1 MHDVRGGKGAMTP
14 IAPAERIEA
23 LDVIRGAALFGI
35 IAANM
40 RAFNTPQPAY
50 FNHFLMW
57 TGTGDWAVQSLID
70 LFITGKFVTLF
81 SFLFGVGFAVQ
92 MDRASARGVS
102 PRPFYLRRLG
112 VLLVIGLAHMFLLW
126 WGDILTAYALAG
138 FFLLLFRDQ
147 SQRTVLLWA
156 GILYAWPLI
165 LSGAALA
172 VSTGGAHL
180 PMPVNESP
188 AELRRIVDIFA
199 RGTYAQ
205 MFHERVGEAALNLA
219 SLFAFYPR
227 SLGLF
232 LFGLWTW
239 RSGVIQ
245 QLGTQEALLKRCRN
259 WGLVVGLAGSGA
271 VLAIDEVFHP
281 DPVSFNTAGFV
292 AHWLS
297 SLGTPALS
305 LFYASTLALLSIRT
319 DWRPRLH
326 PFAAVGRMP
335 LTNYLLQTAVC
346 TTLFNSWGFGL
357 YGKVG
362 PLVGLAPTFMI
373 YGAELAGS
381 LWWISRFTFGPMEWL
396 WRSLTYGRTM
406 ALRAAA

>member
-1 MHDVRGGKGAMTP
+1 MTP

-23 LDVIRGAALFGI
+23 LDVVRGAALFGI

-40 RAFNTPQPAY
+40 RAFDSPQAAY

-57 TGTGDWAVQSLID
+57 TGTGDRVVQNLID
-70 LFITGKFVTLF
+70 LFVTGKFVTLF
-81 SFLFGVGFAVQ
+81 SFLFGIGFAVQ
-92 MDRASARGVS
+92 MDRAATRGVS

-112 VLLVIGLAHMFLLW
+112 VLLAIGLGHMFLLW

-138 FFLLLFRDQ
+138 AVLLLFRDRP
-147 SQRTVLLWA
+147 QRTVLFWA
-156 GILYAWPLI
+156 GVLYAWPLI
-165 LSGAALA
+165 LSGAGLALSA
-172 VSTGGAHL
+172 TGTHL

-188 AELRRIVDIFA
+188 AELRRIVEVFA

-205 MFHERVGEAALNLA
+205 MFHERLGEAAMNLA
-219 SLFAFYPR
+219 SLFVYYPR

-245 QLGTQEALLKRCRN
+245 QLGKQKALLKRCRN

-271 VLAIDEVFHP
+271 VLVIEETFRP
-281 DPVSFNTAGFV
+281 DPVSFNAAGFV
-292 AHWLS
+292 AHLLS

-305 LFYASTLALLSIRT
+305 LFYASSLALLVLRAN
-319 DWRPRLH
+319 WRPRLRS
-326 PFAAVGRMP
+326 FAAIGRTP
-335 LTNYLLQTAVC
+335 LTNYLLQTVVC
-346 TTLFNSWGFGL
+346 TTLFNGWGFGW

-362 PLVGLAPTFMI
+362 PLAGLAPTFLI
-373 YGAELAGS
+373 YGAELAAS
-381 LWWISRFTFGPMEWL
+381 LWWIRRFAFGPMEWL
-396 WRSLTYGRTM
+396 WRSLTCGRTM
-406 ALRAAA
+406 VRTAAAAAWAR